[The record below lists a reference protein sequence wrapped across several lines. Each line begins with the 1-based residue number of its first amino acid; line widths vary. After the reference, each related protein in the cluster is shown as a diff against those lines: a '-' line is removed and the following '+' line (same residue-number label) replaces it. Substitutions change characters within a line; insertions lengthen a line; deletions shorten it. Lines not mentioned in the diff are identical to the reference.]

1 MVSVSERVGTIICFQ
16 VRQSGQS
23 RGGTKSD
30 LERAGSRSRAA
41 RRASLSLPSA
51 PCRASDDIQRQWPRQ
66 SVPLAAAVAGRSS
79 FGRQT
84 ELGSL
89 RKQSGQS

>member
-41 RRASLSLPSA
+41 RRASLSLPSLR
-51 PCRASDDIQRQWPRQ
+51 RAEP
-66 SVPLAAAVAGRSS
+66 
-79 FGRQT
+79 QT
-84 ELGSL
+84 TSNGN
-89 RKQSGQS
+89 GQDKACHWQQQ